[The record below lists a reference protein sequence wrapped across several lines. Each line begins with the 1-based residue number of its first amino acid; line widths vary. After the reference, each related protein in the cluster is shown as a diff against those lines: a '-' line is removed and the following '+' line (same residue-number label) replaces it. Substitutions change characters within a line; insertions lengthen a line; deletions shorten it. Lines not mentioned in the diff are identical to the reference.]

1 MYKQT
6 AVFVDAGYL
15 CMAAGQA
22 AAGQSVQRR
31 HVRLHLKE
39 AIARITAACT
49 ELGNG
54 APLLRIYW
62 YDGCPGGNRKTA
74 EHEEIARWPDVKL
87 RLGTINRE
95 GKQKGVDTK
104 LVLDLVELAT
114 NRAISDAIILGGD
127 EDLREGV
134 LRAQAL
140 GVRVHVVGIT
150 CENNNQSQDLLA
162 EADRILL
169 WSTKE
174 AKELVEIVPEPND
187 ARHEARQDSRNEST
201 EQPIDPAIIEA
212 AEEAAGKA
220 NLDDIQRYWKLH
232 DNGLPADVDG
242 RLLATARGHLGGR
255 SLNENERK
263 QLRAH
268 HLTLIKKR
276 IAAEKNGAEAEWVQ
290 PVETTGSIP
299 ETA

>member
-15 CMAAGQA
+15 CIAAGQA
-22 AAGQSVQRR
+22 ASSSHVQRR
-31 HVRLHLKE
+31 HVRLKLKE
-39 AIARITAACT
+39 VMARITEASA
-49 ELGNG
+49 ELSNQGS
-54 APLLRIYW
+54 LLRIYW
-62 YDGCPGGNRKTA
+62 YDGCPGGNRRTV

-140 GVRVHVVGIT
+140 GVRVHVVGIG
-150 CENNNQSQDLLA
+150 CENNNQSQDLLD
-162 EADRILL
+162 EADRTLL
-169 WSTKE
+169 WS
-174 AKELVEIVPEPND
+174 
-187 ARHEARQDSRNEST
+187 
-201 EQPIDPAIIEA
+201 
-212 AEEAAGKA
+212 AEEAKQLVVIGPETQDTRHDVVDTNVDPALLRAAQESAVKA
-220 NLDDIQRYWKLH
+220 NLHDIQRYWMTH
-232 DNGLPADVDG
+232 DAGLPGDVDG
-242 RLLATARGHLGGR
+242 RLLATARGYLGR
-255 SLNENERK
+255 DLNNVERK

-268 HLTLIKKR
+268 HLTLIKDR
-276 IAAEKNGAEAEWVQ
+276 MAAEQNHDEKDEHPQEISGAV
-290 PVETTGSIP
+290 PT
-299 ETA
+299 

>member
-22 AAGQSVQRR
+22 AASQAVQRR
-31 HVRLHLKE
+31 HVRLHLQE
-39 AIARITAACT
+39 AMEHIRAASE
-49 ELGNG
+49 ELSNG

-74 EHEEIARWPDVKL
+74 EHEDIARWPDVKL

-140 GVRVHVVGIT
+140 GVRVHVVGIS

-162 EADRILL
+162 EADRTLL
-169 WSTKE
+169 WTAEE
-174 AKELVEIVPEPND
+174 AKKLVEIVPETND
-187 ARHEARQDSRNEST
+187 TRHDVRYETT
-201 EQPIDPAIIEA
+201 ETPIDPALIKAADEA
-212 AEEAAGKA
+212 AAKA
-220 NLDDIQRYWKLH
+220 NLDDINRYWKLH

-242 RLLATARGHLGGR
+242 RLLATARGYLGR
-255 SLNENERK
+255 SLNDTERK
-263 QLRAH
+263 QLRAY

-276 IAAEKNGAEAEWVQ
+276 FAEANGGQ
-290 PVETTGSIP
+290 PVHDSGADGATDTIAEP
-299 ETA
+299 A